1 MTDKNA
7 ITIRFP
13 ATANFLIDS
22 IDRTAGSTSADF
34 FINKKNSLFNGFFTR
49 LAVNELVLDWC
60 IPNVTSAYNDNTF
73 SVNVTGAM
81 ANPYTVTLPP
91 GHYTVEQALDALV
104 TLLNTA
110 TGETFQVLQQDQQ
123 VYLQI
128 TGMGNTYNI
137 EDNESNLPLLLGLGD
152 AVGATPASEFALICP
167 KLLPIT
173 YLDFV
178 SPNLTYCQDVK
189 DNTTNEVN
197 RDVLYRWV
205 LAWDEETTY
214 DAYGFPILQGYKP
227 FVARRYL
234 NYPKQIK
241 WDNIQP
247 IGQVEFQVFGSDGE
261 LVKVEEAEGEME
273 WNMSI
278 LISES

>member
-13 ATANFLIDS
+13 ATANFLVDS
-22 IDRTAGSTSADF
+22 IDRTAGTTSADF
-34 FINKKNSLFNGFFTR
+34 LINKTNSLFNGFFTR

-60 IPNVTSAYNDNTF
+60 IPNVSGAFNDNTF
-73 SVNVTGAM
+73 AVNVTGAM
-81 ANPYTVTLPP
+81 ANPYTVTLPS
-91 GHYTVEQALDALV
+91 GFYTVADALDALV

-110 TGETFQVLQQDQQ
+110 TGQTFAVLQQDQQ
-123 VYLQI
+123 VYLELQGGG
-128 TGMGNTYNI
+128 TFNI
-137 EDNESNLPLLLGLGD
+137 EDNDSNLPVFLGLRD
-152 AVGATPASEFALICP
+152 AIGATPAIGFPLICP
-167 KLLPIT
+167 KLLPYT

-178 SPNLTYCQDVK
+178 SPNLTYCQDLK
-189 DNTTNEVN
+189 DNTTNQIN

-205 LAWDEETTY
+205 LAWDNEPSY
-214 DAYGFPILQGYKP
+214 DTYGFPIFQGYKP
-227 FVARRYL
+227 FFSRRYL

-247 IGQVEFQVFGSDGE
+247 IGQVSFQVYGSDGE
-261 LVKVEEAEGEME
+261 LVKVEEAEGDME

-278 LISES
+278 LVSES

>member
-7 ITIRFP
+7 QTIRFP

-22 IDRTAGSTSADF
+22 IDRTSGSTSADF
-34 FINKKNSLFNGFFTR
+34 LINKKNSLFNGFFTR
-49 LAVNELVLDWC
+49 FAVNELVLDWC
-60 IPNVTSAYNDNTF
+60 IPNVSLALESSVF
-73 SVNVTGAM
+73 SVTVTGAP
-81 ANPYTVTLPP
+81 ANPYSFTLPD
-91 GHYTVEQALDALV
+91 GFYTVKQALDAIVAGLNAIPGIGV
-104 TLLNTA
+104 T
-110 TGETFQVLQQDQQ
+110 FSVLQANNQ
-123 VYLQI
+123 VYLDLN
-128 TGMGNTYNI
+128 GVNTYFVN
-137 EDNESNLPLLLGLGD
+137 DVGNLPNLLGLAD
-152 AVGATPASEFALICP
+152 AVGATPANNFPLICP
-167 KLLPIT
+167 KLLPYT

-178 SPNLTYCQDVK
+178 CSQLTYCQDLK

-205 LAWDEETTY
+205 LAWDNETSY
-214 DAYGFPILQGYKP
+214 DAYGFPIFQGYRP
-227 FVARRYL
+227 FLARRYL

-247 IGQVEFQVFGSDGE
+247 IGQVSFQVYGSTGE
-261 LVKVEEAEGEME
+261 LVDVIGAQGEME